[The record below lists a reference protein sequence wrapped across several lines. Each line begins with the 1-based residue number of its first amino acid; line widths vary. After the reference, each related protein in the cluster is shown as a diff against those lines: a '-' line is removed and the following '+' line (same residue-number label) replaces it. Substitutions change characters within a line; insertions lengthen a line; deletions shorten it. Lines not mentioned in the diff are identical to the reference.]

1 MTELEDRTV
10 VEPETTEVEND
21 KPETTTTSPYVGGFV
36 GGWQSPADMVAV
48 VDNGKEISDLPVII
62 DPEAS
67 IVKVGTVAIN
77 GNEATVTIE
86 ETITETQELGS
97 GEEFLQSLED
107 APFKS
112 KVIHSFMEMAL
123 NDQPIIC
130 HGYIENHKEI
140 EINRML
146 KGDIVLID
154 LGGVYGNLIP
164 WTMVD
169 NSTNI
174 TGIENGE
181 YFSSADKTILALDDK
196 LFIADMHVNL

>member
-1 MTELEDRTV
+1 MLGTKRT
-10 VEPETTEVEND
+10 
-21 KPETTTTSPYVGGFV
+21 G
-36 GGWQSPADMVAV
+36 QSPADMAAV
-48 VDNGKEISDLPVII
+48 VDSGKEVNDLPVITE
-62 DPEAS
+62 PEADV
-67 IVKVGTVAIN
+67 VKVGTISID
-77 GNEATVTIE
+77 GNEASVTIE
-86 ETITETQELGS
+86 ETITKTQEVSS

-107 APFKS
+107 TPFKS
-112 KVIHSFMEMAL
+112 KVVHSFMEMAL

-164 WTMVD
+164 WTVVD
-169 NSTNI
+169 KADDNLAFI
-174 TGIENGE
+174 TAIENGE

>member
-1 MTELEDRTV
+1 
-10 VEPETTEVEND
+10 
-21 KPETTTTSPYVGGFV
+21 
-36 GGWQSPADMVAV
+36 
-48 VDNGKEISDLPVII
+48 
-62 DPEAS
+62 
-67 IVKVGTVAIN
+67 
-77 GNEATVTIE
+77 
-86 ETITETQELGS
+86 
-97 GEEFLQSLED
+97 
-107 APFKS
+107 
-112 KVIHSFMEMAL
+112 MEMAL
-123 NDQPIIC
+123 NNQPIIC

-164 WTMVD
+164 WTMAD